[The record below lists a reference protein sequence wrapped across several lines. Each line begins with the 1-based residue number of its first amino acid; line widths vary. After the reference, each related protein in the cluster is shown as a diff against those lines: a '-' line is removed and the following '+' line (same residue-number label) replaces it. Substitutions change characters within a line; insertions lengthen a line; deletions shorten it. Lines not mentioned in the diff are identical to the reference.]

1 MHMCTKEQHE
11 ENEQG
16 CRLFTEHEFGSA
28 EQPPRS
34 TEPDQ
39 PRQST
44 EKQVTKS
51 APSRVG
57 LKHIG
62 GYFDLET
69 VEKVALLRARLRLD
83 NSELIRLAI
92 DELHRSHLAK
102 RAFGDA

>member
-1 MHMCTKEQHE
+1 MTKKTNRAADFLQ
-11 ENEQG
+11 NMN
-16 CRLFTEHEFGSA
+16 LAVA
-28 EQPPRS
+28 EPSPPRP
-34 TEPDQ
+34 TEPK

-44 EKQVTKS
+44 EKEAKS

-83 NSELIRLAI
+83 NSELIKLAI
-92 DELHRSHLAK
+92 DDLHRGHSAK

>member
-1 MHMCTKEQHE
+1 MTKTNRAADFLQ
-11 ENEQG
+11 NMK
-16 CRLFTEHEFGSA
+16 LAVA
-28 EQPPRS
+28 EPPPPPRP
-34 TEPDQ
+34 TERKAEPE
-39 PRQST
+39 PRQPA
-44 EKQVTKS
+44 EKQVRKP

-62 GYFDLET
+62 GYFDIET

-83 NSELIRLAI
+83 NSELIKLAV